1 MILQDIKKKQL
12 QARKDKDKE
21 LTSILSSLLTEVSIV
36 CKNNGNRET
45 TDNESVTVIKKFIK
59 NAEYSI
65 ESLQGSHN
73 YENTQ
78 DRIKELQNEISVYE
92 SFLPKQLSEEE
103 LEKIIGLFLGK
114 ETNPNM
120 GSVMKHLKENYSGL
134 YDGKVASNLAKEI
147 LNG

>member
-21 LTSILSSLLTEVSIV
+21 LTSILSSLLAEVSIV
-36 CKNNGNRET
+36 GKNNGNRET
-45 TDNESVTVIKKFIK
+45 TNKEAVTVIKKFIK

-65 ESLQGSHN
+65 ESLKNSN

-78 DRIKELQNEISVYE
+78 DRIEELQNEISVYE
-92 SFLPKQLSEEE
+92 SFLPKQLSKVE

-120 GSVMKHLKENYSGL
+120 GSVMKYLKENYNGL
-134 YDGKVASNLAKEI
+134 YNGKVASNLVKEI